1 MIKTLFKLL
10 RPRKTLKIGY
20 QGTPGSFS
28 EKATKIFLSLGIC
41 DSHIDFIPNNIE
53 LVPLVTSSEVT
64 RAIKDKKIDLGVIAY
79 SNTISGIVRETK
91 KTMEDKSN
99 KNLVIYT
106 VMQLPI
112 HQCLYAKPG
121 IKRKDINQIATHVCA
136 FKQVEKN
143 ITKHI
148 PNARFLKQ
156 TDTAIAAK
164 LLSEGILD
172 EKTAVVCSEEAGKKY
187 NLKLLGK
194 NIEDKSENF
203 TEFIM
208 IGKKN
213 EAKNNNK

>member
-1 MIKTLFKLL
+1 M
-10 RPRKTLKIGY
+10 
-20 QGTPGSFS
+20 
-28 EKATKIFLSLGIC
+28 
-41 DSHIDFIPNNIE
+41 
-53 LVPLVTSSEVT
+53 
-64 RAIKDKKIDLGVIAY
+64 AY
-79 SNTISGIVRETK
+79 SNTISGVVRETK

-112 HQCLYAKPG
+112 HQCLYARPD
-121 IKRKDINQIATHVCA
+121 IKRKDINQVATHVCA

-148 PNARFLKQ
+148 PNAPRFLKQ

-203 TEFIM
+203 TKFIVV
-208 IGKKN
+208 GEKN
-213 EAKNNNK
+213 AKS